1 MPRPPHRNAGT
12 GTRQAAYAGEASGP
26 HCRQP
31 AALAFRGLT
40 VYRPSQTPHQTL
52 SPERVVPGTTNG
64 VRAPEAL
71 GARSESPPRGSPPR
85 LTGLESSSTGFSFPA
100 DSAKPVPL
108 AVVSLDIGFPW
119 SAPVLSR
126 LLDAGRG
133 DAPARHRT
141 GSWHPGEGHRGRT
154 AAANEPPQLR
164 RSAGRARHTSKL
176 VPQPPETTAGASPSR
191 SARPDPASRPS
202 PTDPALRANPC
213 PEVTD
218 PACRL
223 PLPTLLQHARGCSPW
238 RPAADMGTAQ
248 SEIQSSLPRIFKGRR
263 GLTGRR
269 RSRGALQGAGPYLGA
284 NPFQGALPFTKKR
297 ELSPGSPPAS
307 PGSFA
312 LPHRAPPAR
321 GCVRL
326 RSEGSGIWTR
336 SPFDRLRATEAIA
349 RPFGTAFAHPL
360 GPTDPCPSAV
370 HMEPFSTSAFKV
382 LV

>member
-1 MPRPPHRNAGT
+1 SSLPRIFKGR
-12 GTRQAAYAGEASGP
+12 
-26 HCRQP
+26 
-31 AALAFRGLT
+31 RGLT
-40 VYRPSQTPHQTL
+40 GRRRSRGALQGAGPYLGANPFQGALPFTKKREL
-52 SPERVVPGTTNG
+52 SP
-64 VRAPEAL
+64 
-71 GARSESPPRGSPPR
+71 GSPP
-85 LTGLESSSTGFSFPA
+85 
-100 DSAKPVPL
+100 
-108 AVVSLDIGFPW
+108 
-119 SAPVLSR
+119 
-126 LLDAGRG
+126 
-133 DAPARHRT
+133 
-141 GSWHPGEGHRGRT
+141 
-154 AAANEPPQLR
+154 
-164 RSAGRARHTSKL
+164 
-176 VPQPPETTAGASPSR
+176 ASPGSF
-191 SARPDPASRPS
+191 
-202 PTDPALRANPC
+202 ALPHRAP
-213 PEVTD
+213 P
-218 PACRL
+218 
-223 PLPTLLQHARGCSPW
+223 ARGCVRLRSEGSGIWTRSPFD
-238 RPAADMGTAQ
+238 R
-248 SEIQSSLPRIFKGRR
+248 SLPRIFKGRR